1 MRWDRNFTILPYA
14 YGLNARHIKGELKEF
29 HALLD
34 HLSLHQRS
42 WTCRHLSPRTMAFTA
57 ILLFLYY
64 FYCNTDKYS
73 QQKFFSEFR
82 QNAKITNVFWS
93 LNFLVLQKTVQN
105 HRPQINDDQVLCST
119 AVNMKTMSRTY
130 YLAEH
135 RTKPN
140 SHNLQTEHD
149 AFRSNKLPHAC
160 HYNYH

>member
-1 MRWDRNFTILPYA
+1 MSRILMRWDRNFTILPYA

-82 QNAKITNVFWS
+82 QNAKNHKCFLIIKLSGFTENGSKSQATN
-93 LNFLVLQKTVQN
+93 K
-105 HRPQINDDQVLCST
+105 R
-119 AVNMKTMSRTY
+119 
-130 YLAEH
+130 
-135 RTKPN
+135 
-140 SHNLQTEHD
+140 
-149 AFRSNKLPHAC
+149 
-160 HYNYH
+160 